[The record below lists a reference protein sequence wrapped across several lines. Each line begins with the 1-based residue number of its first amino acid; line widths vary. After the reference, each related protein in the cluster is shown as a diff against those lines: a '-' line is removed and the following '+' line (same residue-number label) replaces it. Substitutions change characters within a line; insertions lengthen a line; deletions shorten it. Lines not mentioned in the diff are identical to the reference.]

1 VGETEDAVERADR
14 EAFTREPPK
23 TLKGQIGFLLK
34 QLTTTTPA
42 ELGVS
47 QRSVERYRKRRAQA
61 PAEGHRR
68 EARRRRTVPTLLISS
83 DRSD

>member
-1 VGETEDAVERADR
+1 VGETEDAVERAGR

-34 QLTTTTPA
+34 QLKTTTPA

-47 QRSVERYRKRRAQA
+47 QRSVERYRKGERKHPPKDIA
-61 PAEGHRR
+61 
-68 EARRRRTVPTLLISS
+68 ARLDAVV
-83 DRSD
+83 RSRPF